1 MSESMGSI
9 DFVGELQALLQD
21 GEEEALRIFLK
32 LVRPEDIAEWLDHL
46 SSDDRQQLVDA
57 LDDNAAGTVLSD
69 TTTSIR
75 SELVDDI
82 DPVRLARIAEAMPA
96 DDAADL
102 IGELEEEDSEKVLHH
117 IADSEEEILRNLL
130 RYPEDTAGGIM
141 NPHVVALTAEAT
153 VDDAITFLRGA
164 DDDTVTAALYVV
176 DEDCSLSGFVR
187 LRRLVT
193 ASARAHLGDI
203 MSSDVI
209 SIPAD
214 ADQQDVA
221 DMVDKYDFV
230 ALPVVDEHN
239 RLLGAVTIDDVLN
252 VIEEEDLATFF
263 EIEHTPTLMLYRD
276 GLLLM
281 KKAAQYT
288 EEELAGIVQQAE
300 SLDMDLV
307 KADLAEESAAGDD

>member
-1 MSESMGSI
+1 MGSI

-153 VDDAITFLRGA
+153 VAGTDRGHRVH
-164 DDDTVTAALYVV
+164 DRHFT
-176 DEDCSLSGFVR
+176 
-187 LRRLVT
+187 
-193 ASARAHLGDI
+193 
-203 MSSDVI
+203 
-209 SIPAD
+209 
-214 ADQQDVA
+214 
-221 DMVDKYDFV
+221 
-230 ALPVVDEHN
+230 
-239 RLLGAVTIDDVLN
+239 
-252 VIEEEDLATFF
+252 
-263 EIEHTPTLMLYRD
+263 
-276 GLLLM
+276 
-281 KKAAQYT
+281 
-288 EEELAGIVQQAE
+288 
-300 SLDMDLV
+300 
-307 KADLAEESAAGDD
+307 